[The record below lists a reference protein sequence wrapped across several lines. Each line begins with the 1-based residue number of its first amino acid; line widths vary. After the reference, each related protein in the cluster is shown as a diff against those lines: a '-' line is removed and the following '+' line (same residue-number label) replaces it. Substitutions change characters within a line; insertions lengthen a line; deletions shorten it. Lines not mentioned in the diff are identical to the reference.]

1 MAYLNSLQVPHAD
14 RFVIRNARVPTCFLE
29 QPVSRARVDAD
40 GAILLDL
47 LVDHGWIA
55 DIADAVSEFAA
66 ELPEISM
73 NGRQVW
79 PTLVDVHTHLEKG
92 HTIVRSPNLDGSM
105 AGALNATDLDRRF
118 WTRDDTALRM
128 DFGLRCAYVHGV
140 SAIRSHLHSDLGQ
153 ESLIWSVAKQKRS
166 EWKERIA
173 LQLVSLIPFEN
184 YRGKEGVE
192 LADLVASS
200 EGILGGVSR
209 PAKGVPGPLDDLDQD
224 LDRLFTLAAQ
234 RGLDVDLHV
243 DETRDARASVLPAVA
258 RAVARHR
265 FKGRVVCGH
274 CCSLSMQTEED
285 CKHTMKLC
293 ADAGIAIVVCPHVN
307 MYLQD
312 RTPGRTPQ
320 WRGVAPVQELR
331 QAGVTV
337 AVGGDNCR
345 DGLYAYG
352 DHDMVDTWRHAVRIL
367 HLDHPMTDSP
377 ALVGAVPARIMGSAA
392 AGRFIKRGPA
402 SMILFSARTLNELL
416 CRPQSDRIVL
426 DRGKRVTMALPDYEE
441 LDVILKS
448 ATGSG

>member
-1 MAYLNSLQVPHAD
+1 M
-14 RFVIRNARVPTCFLE
+14 PTCFLE

-47 LVDHGWIA
+47 LVDHGGIA

-66 ELPEISM
+66 ELPEITM

-105 AGALNATDLDRRF
+105 AGALNATELDRRF
-118 WTRDDTALRM
+118 WPQDDIALRM

-184 YRGKEGVE
+184 YRGKEGAE

-224 LDRLFTLAAQ
+224 LDRLFTLAAE

-243 DETRDARASVLPAVA
+243 DETSDARACVLLAVA
-258 RAVARHR
+258 RAVSRHR

-285 CKHTMKLC
+285 CEHTMKLC

-312 RTPGRTPQ
+312 RRRPHAAMAR
-320 WRGVAPVQELR
+320 VAPVQELR
-331 QAGVTV
+331 QAGLRWPSVEQLPRWPPRLRRSRHDGHLAARSQDPAPGSPDDGFSSLGRSGSGADHGIGDGGTLHQRGTGFDDTV
-337 AVGGDNCR
+337 
-345 DGLYAYG
+345 
-352 DHDMVDTWRHAVRIL
+352 
-367 HLDHPMTDSP
+367 
-377 ALVGAVPARIMGSAA
+377 
-392 AGRFIKRGPA
+392 F
-402 SMILFSARTLNELL
+402 ARTLNGLL

-441 LDVILKS
+441 LDVILAS
-448 ATGSG
+448 ATGLG